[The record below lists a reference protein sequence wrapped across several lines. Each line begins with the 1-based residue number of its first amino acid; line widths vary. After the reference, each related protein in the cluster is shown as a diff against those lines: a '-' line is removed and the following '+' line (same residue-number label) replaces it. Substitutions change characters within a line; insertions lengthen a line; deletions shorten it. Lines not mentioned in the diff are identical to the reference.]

1 METLEETISQMS
13 ISMPKTK
20 RTDTFQNTQIDLE
33 NVNSM
38 ILYYE
43 NLRKLLENDNPDI
56 VALKSMVYD
65 NKEHNAT
72 DIVKEWNIRLELTG
86 KKGREPNRR
95 GKKAEPSSET
105 QKEPLRHC
113 HACEEKPSESGAG
126 NHGANSSRFHADQV
140 RKIVNEPNSLEIHAD
155 EINADEIDA
164 DELLATLDHDYDWEQ
179 FFPNSA
185 TNGRKP
191 RPEANFFLSP
201 WGLR

>member
-20 RTDTFQNTQIDLE
+20 RTDTFQNTQTDFE
-33 NVNSM
+33 NVKEM
-38 ILYYE
+38 IHYYE
-43 NLRKLLENDNPDI
+43 NLRNLLANDNPDI
-56 VALKSMVYD
+56 EALKRMVD
-65 NKEHNAT
+65 GNKEHNAT
-72 DIVKEWNIRLELTG
+72 DIVKEWNIRLSLTG
-86 KKGREPNRR
+86 KGGREPKKR

-126 NHGANSSRFHADQV
+126 NHGANSSRFHADQF
-140 RKIVNEPNSLEIHAD
+140 RKIVDEPNSLEIDAD

-164 DELLATLDHDYDWEQ
+164 DEFLATLDHDWER